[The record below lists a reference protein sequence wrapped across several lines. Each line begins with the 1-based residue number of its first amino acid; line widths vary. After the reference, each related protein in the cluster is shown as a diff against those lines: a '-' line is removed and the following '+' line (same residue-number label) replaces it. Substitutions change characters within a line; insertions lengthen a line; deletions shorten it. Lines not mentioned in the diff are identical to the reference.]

1 MAGTAVE
8 TLVSRRDLDALGWV
22 GEQYAVQADQ
32 LGLFL
37 DCTPRTV
44 QRLLSRLRKQRLVE
58 VRRVLIGEP
67 AWVIP
72 TVKGLRASGLSFGAW
87 RPTLGLLAHVAA
99 VTDVRLHV
107 QSRSPDSEWVC
118 ERLLAREKQSPQEHL
133 ADAVVL
139 LEGRRIAIEVELT
152 VKSKRR
158 TRAII
163 DELIGRYDAVLYYC
177 APGPQ
182 RLVSELAGDGVWP
195 SLGIR
200 QLPERGG
207 GVRR

>member
-1 MAGTAVE
+1 M
-8 TLVSRRDLDALGWV
+8 SRRDLDALGWV